1 MESQS
6 QSSVAGEGKCC
17 KTDGCVNKISLTQIT
32 GYCRHCLDSRVV
44 ECSGPDCHEVIMK
57 MLDGTFREGI
67 SCGTCGEWCCEQ
79 ECADQCCDTVCP
91 AVMAVEIKTEPLI
104 PVCWACEDTEDVD
117 PETKLCKICVTYK
130 FCKTDSCKTVIP
142 SGAYDYCGECLEDR
156 MECKARECYE
166 TIPNTTYAAIPGIG
180 FHCDTC
186 GEWCCEQSCA
196 DRCCNPVYKADL
208 QRRCAEIMGCAI
220 SEPTLCEGS
229 LKRKCEEE
237 EEPTSKRV
245 CVEDD
250 NDCVLMYEVSSD
262 GEVNWSGR
270 FPVTCNA

>member
-32 GYCRHCLDSRVV
+32 GYCRHCLSTRVV

-91 AVMAVEIKTEPLI
+91 AVMDDDDDDEHGLAAWME
-104 PVCWACEDTEDVD
+104 EDDD
-117 PETKLCKICVTYK
+117 
-130 FCKTDSCKTVIP
+130 
-142 SGAYDYCGECLEDR
+142 
-156 MECKARECYE
+156 
-166 TIPNTTYAAIPGIG
+166 N
-180 FHCDTC
+180 
-186 GEWCCEQSCA
+186 
-196 DRCCNPVYKADL
+196 
-208 QRRCAEIMGCAI
+208 
-220 SEPTLCEGS
+220 
-229 LKRKCEEE
+229 
-237 EEPTSKRV
+237 
-245 CVEDD
+245 D

-262 GEVNWSGR
+262 GKVNWIGLH
-270 FPVTCNA
+270 NA